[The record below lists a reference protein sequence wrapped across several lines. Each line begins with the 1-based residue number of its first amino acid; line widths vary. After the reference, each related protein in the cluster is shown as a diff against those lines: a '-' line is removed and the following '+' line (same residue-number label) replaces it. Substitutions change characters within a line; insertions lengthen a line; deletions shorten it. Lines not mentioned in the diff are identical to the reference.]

1 MPEVRRN
8 AFRIPDGVDRVL
20 SVRPRWAG
28 GQDRSQAGYMVVRI
42 WYDGRV
48 EDVAGPMA
56 RQAAL
61 DLARTHARIERTVY
75 LRAPDD
81 VVVDLPRAVFGDMPG
96 VQRGSRF
103 HRREDLRRAG
113 LHRRTQQGID
123 WSSEGAL
130 AVVFSGGYADDE
142 WSEEDPWYTGEGGQD
157 APRGRQVRDQE
168 LTRGNLALE
177 RSYRAGLPV
186 RVIRRIS
193 TGEDYEYRYEGL
205 YHVVDSRY
213 VPGRD
218 GPKVYRFQ
226 LRAASV

>member
-1 MPEVRRN
+1 MPELHRN
-8 AFRIPDGVDRVL
+8 PFRIPEGVDRVL
-20 SVRPRWAG
+20 SVRPRWVG
-28 GQDRSQAGYMVVRI
+28 GQDLLQAAYMVVRI
-42 WYDGRV
+42 WHDGRV
-48 EDVAGPMA
+48 EDVAGPTD
-56 RQAAL
+56 RRAAL
-61 DLARTHARIERTVY
+61 ELARTQARVERTVY

-81 VVVDLPRAVFGDMPG
+81 VAVDLPGAVLGNVPG
-96 VQRGSRF
+96 ARPGSRL
-103 HRREDLRRAG
+103 HRRDDLRRAG

-123 WSSEGAL
+123 WTSEGAL

-193 TGEDYEYRYEGL
+193 SGEDYEYRYEGL
-205 YHVVDSRY
+205 YHVVDRRY

-218 GPKVYRFQ
+218 GPRVYRFQ
-226 LRAASV
+226 LRRARD